1 MMDKIGFKFLML
13 TILFI
18 LGIFF
23 PCINSCFPEPFFF
36 FLFIESEPLFHDTDF
51 P

>member
-1 MMDKIGFKFLML
+1 MDKIGFKSLML

-18 LGIFF
+18 LGIFS
-23 PCINSCFPEPFFF
+23 PVLTLVSPEPFF